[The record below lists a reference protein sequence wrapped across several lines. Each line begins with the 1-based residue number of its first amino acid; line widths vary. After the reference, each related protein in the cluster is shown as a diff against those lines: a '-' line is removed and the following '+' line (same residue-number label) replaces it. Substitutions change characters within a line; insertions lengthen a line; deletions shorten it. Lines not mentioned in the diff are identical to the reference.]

1 MAKEVRSARQQILG
15 LYVGFL
21 SRLGRSVSSEVR
33 IMFITAVQDIRSVTG
48 GNCFRMEQEFGF
60 NPSQVT
66 AKNFNSQYSYY
77 HLPDQEEWRLSY
89 LLDLLKNK
97 YDMKACDDDTS
108 IVDTLI
114 ESLCST

>member
-15 LYVGFL
+15 QYVGFL
-21 SRLGRSVSSEVR
+21 SRLVRSVSSEVR

-48 GNCFRMEQEFGF
+48 RNCFRMEQEFGF

-77 HLPDQEEWRLSY
+77 PLPDQGEWRLSY
-89 LLDLLKNK
+89 LLKSK
-97 YDMKACDDDTS
+97 YDMKVCDDDTS